1 VPASGPSRGTSSTGA
16 SAFWIFLLAFAFLAG
31 AFELLLPAAYSVVPE
46 AVPDPPLMPQHQP
59 AENLLYLLS
68 FFVLLPASLWAA
80 FGLADRIEARS
91 PGRLPVLAGLL
102 AAGPLL
108 VAGLTR
114 LALHL
119 EIGGGLKTLFALALV
134 WALVGAALV
143 FLVLRGKGDP
153 AFDRLAGSPSPALL
167 AGVACV
173 AVAVL
178 GLSSFRQ
185 IDGPVLAIGLLI
197 AALITWGWMRI
208 RLRHLGRPWGVVL
221 DLIVFCLVLVAVPDM
236 VIYRIGEY
244 STGFDDNFGAY
255 IQQFHGALFIGA
267 VSQIQAGSTLLV
279 NTVSQYGVASIY
291 FLAAVFKFL
300 PLGYGTLSLTD
311 GVLSGFV
318 FACGYGIL
326 RMTGVNRLLA
336 AGSMAIAVF
345 ILIYST
351 TYPIGGLLQHG
362 AIRFGLLPVALIT
375 LRLAALRWPATSRV
389 TSLLAW
395 FVVGL
400 SAVWALESFLY
411 TTATLAGL
419 TLVAMTW
426 QPRENWLRWLL
437 GQAGRTLLA
446 WLTIHLAFAAGTLI
460 ASGELPDWGMY
471 FTYLRDFLS
480 GDVGDLTY
488 DFVAFSPGLLVGAGY
503 AASALLLF
511 ANLLRNPEWSDR
523 NRLAL
528 FAIGGLTAYGVALFS
543 YFDNRSLAHILQ
555 YVSLPLLLSFVLWLN
570 LALTRSEIG
579 NRSKSILLASSLC
592 LAALCVSIVWPAAS
606 DRAGDS
612 MLAWALPGG
621 QSVRDGIDR
630 LENLP
635 PVVSGADEGARLVE
649 KYMPDEDRTAI
660 ITAPDLDVNVLVLSG
675 RSNRLGITDAKED
688 SWVPGPHEPVVDE
701 AVDELEPGDRMLVD
715 EGALAAFRELR
726 RNPEAD
732 PDEITALTEIASIQ
746 LRILARIGERF
757 NLKPVARG
765 DDGLEVVELV
775 PRQGG

>member
-1 VPASGPSRGTSSTGA
+1 M
-16 SAFWIFLLAFAFLAG
+16 LAG
-31 AFELLLPAAYSVVPE
+31 VFELLLPLAYWVVPE

-59 AENLLYLLS
+59 AENLLYLLG
-68 FFVLLPASLWAA
+68 FFVLLPVSLWTSLRLSDRM
-80 FGLADRIEARS
+80 LAVNPA
-91 PGRLPVLAGLL
+91 RLPVLA
-102 AAGPLL
+102 AFISAGPLL

-114 LALHL
+114 LAYHL
-119 EIGGGLKTLFALALV
+119 GVGGGLETLFVLALL
-134 WALVGAALV
+134 WAVVGALLV
-143 FLVLRGKGDP
+143 FLFLRPGTVP
-153 AFDRLAGSPSPALL
+153 VVDRLGTIDPTLALL
-167 AGVACV
+167 GGVACLG
-173 AVAVL
+173 VAVL

-185 IDGPVLAIGLLI
+185 IDGPALAVGLVI
-197 AALITWGWMRI
+197 AGLITWAWT
-208 RLRHLGRPWGVVL
+208 RLKVRHLRRPWGVVL
-221 DLIVFCLVLVAVPDM
+221 DLVVFLLVLLAVPDM
-236 VIYRIGEY
+236 VIYRTGEF
-244 STGFDDNFGAY
+244 STGFDDGFGAY

-318 FACGYGIL
+318 FACGYSIL
-326 RMTGVNRLLA
+326 RMSGVNRLLA
-336 AGSMAIAVF
+336 AGSMAVAVF
-345 ILIYST
+345 VLIYST

-362 AIRFGLLPVALIT
+362 AIRFGLLPISLIT
-375 LRLAALRWPATSRV
+375 LRLAALRWPAGSRF

-426 QPRENWLRWLL
+426 QPRERWPRWVL

-446 WLTIHLAFAAGTLI
+446 WLSVHLAFAIGTLI

-488 DFVAFSPGLLVGAGY
+488 DFVTFSPGLLVGAGY
-503 AASALLLF
+503 ATSALLLF
-511 ANLLRNPEWSDR
+511 ATLLRNRDFSDR

-555 YVSLPLLLSFVLWLN
+555 YVSLPLLLSFVIWLN
-570 LALTRSEIG
+570 LALTRSDVG
-579 NRSKSILLASSLC
+579 ASVKTTLLASSFC

-621 QSVRDGIDR
+621 HSVREGIDR

-635 PVVSGADEGARLVE
+635 PVVAGADEGARLIE

-660 ITAPDLDVNVLVLSG
+660 ITVPDLDVNVLVLTG

-688 SWVPGPHEPVVDE
+688 SWVSGPHEPVVDQ
-701 AVDELEPGDRMLVD
+701 AVDDLQAGDRMLVD
-715 EGALAAFRELR
+715 SEAMTAFRELR
-726 RNPEAD
+726 RNPGAD
-732 PDEITALTEIASIQ
+732 RDAITLQTSIASIQ

-757 NLKPVARG
+757 DLQPVARG
-765 DDGLEVVELV
+765 SDGLEVVELV
-775 PRQGG
+775 PRQD